1 MNNKFKSLLSQ
12 IKIAQI
18 KRKQSVYIKL
28 QPYFF
33 SILNILWR
41 NGFIYSYSQTKTQII
56 VFLKYNEQGIGLLKN
71 MNLKKKE
78 IVRLHQ
84 VNTCSV
90 LNPNNVYILLTQSG
104 FYLNKTC
111 LLQKLGGFIIVK
123 I

>member
-56 VFLKYNEQGIGLLKN
+56 VFLKYNEQGIGLF
-71 MNLKKKE
+71 KKYQFK
-78 IVRLHQ
+78 
-84 VNTCSV
+84 
-90 LNPNNVYILLTQSG
+90 
-104 FYLNKTC
+104 K
-111 LLQKLGGFIIVK
+111 
-123 I
+123 